1 MNLEIIGV
9 VEGAVLEIFL
19 EVIGKVFDGAAIGV
33 LAHLGEIVR
42 VSG

>member
-9 VEGAVLEIFL
+9 AEGTILKIFL
-19 EVIGKVFDGAAIGV
+19 EIISEVFDGTAIGV